1 MRRPTAVRVQ
11 FGVLLTVAL
20 AFGLAYALSAGFR
33 AEINQVAGILGRG
46 DTDALRDYIT
56 SFGAWG
62 PVVSLLLM
70 VFQALA
76 APLPSF
82 LITFANGLAFGILPG
97 WLLSVA
103 GHTLAATVCFYIARI
118 LGRTPV
124 EALVGRVGLE
134 SADRWFAKWGVY
146 AVLLARLVPGI
157 SFDIISYAAGLTRMS
172 FRRFIAATV
181 AGTTP
186 QTFVY
191 SYLGNRSSES
201 AWVLLIISVLVIAG
215 ISVASIRRDR
225 KRKATGVR

>member
-1 MRRPTAVRVQ
+1 
-11 FGVLLTVAL
+11 
-20 AFGLAYALSAGFR
+20 
-33 AEINQVAGILGRG
+33 
-46 DTDALRDYIT
+46 
-56 SFGAWG
+56 
-62 PVVSLLLM
+62 M

-118 LGRTPV
+118 LGRMPV

-134 SADRWFAKWGVY
+134 SADRWFTRWGLY

-157 SFDIISYAAGLTRMS
+157 SFDVISYAAGLTRMG

-181 AGTTP
+181 AGTAP
-186 QTFVY
+186 QTLVY
-191 SYLGNRSSES
+191 SYLGSRSSES
-201 AWVLLIISVLVIAG
+201 AWVLLIISVLVIVG
-215 ISVASIRRDR
+215 ISAAAIRRNR
-225 KRKATGVR
+225 KSRITRVR